1 MKGGM
6 IYNDLVL
13 STCIH
18 SGLGDGEGLGM
29 KTEEQIEFPLTLEDT
44 HKLPHVSTALR
55 PHIPVV
61 PRMPKKTRLER
72 QPLNE
77 RTTAIMRIFR
87 SEPIERLPEYFEQMC
102 DRRSYKT
109 AVICGSD
116 QLTYQELDQRANRL
130 AHFLI
135 SHGADE
141 GKPVGILLD
150 RSLDTYIALL
160 AVLKAG
166 AAFVPLDPSF
176 PPDLVAFIAE
186 DAGLRGI
193 VTTCSFRK
201 KTNSLSCPVHELDRA
216 NEAISVQPESRPLVR
231 VDATSLCY
239 IIYTFGSTGR
249 PKGVA
254 VSHANI
260 VNFLREIT
268 PIYAVTRHDRVYQGM
283 SIALDTSLEEIWS
296 AWIAGATLVVGPND
310 AQPIGPALTEFL
322 IEHKI
327 TVLYCVSTLLAT
339 IESDVP
345 SLRSIII
352 SGEAC
357 QIDLVRCWS
366 RPGRRML
373 NTYGSPETTITATWS
388 ELFPGRPVTIG
399 SPLPTYYV
407 YILDDQLCLVE
418 DGESGEI
425 CIGGPGVTIGYLNHP
440 DLTQERFI
448 PNPVLRDREMVPR
461 LYRTGDIGRITPS
474 GETELL
480 GQIVKQAKMYGYRIE
495 SGEIGYEAF
504 PHVKPA
510 SLNGYDSAP
519 AVESRAI
526 SYASVETA
534 KLKMLDLINIK
545 NVYKHIMTD
554 PLYKNSILN
563 MASTFILGALGF
575 VFWMIVARLY
585 KAANVGIATT
595 LLSIMTLL
603 CSITILGLSSSLIRY
618 LPKSV
623 NKNALINSVF
633 AIVTIVTF
641 LSSIIFLLGLPIF
654 SPQLL
659 FLRSNIFY
667 FISFIIFTIFC
678 AWNTLIENIF
688 MAFRAASNI
697 LIKNTIISTLKLALP
712 FALITFGAYGIFA
725 STAFAL
731 ALGVLASLI
740 ILMLTFKI
748 RFSFSVNVAL
758 VKETS
763 AYSFANYIM
772 GFMFNAP
779 SLVLPVIILNV
790 LSAEYAA
797 YYYIA
802 SMIQNILLI
811 IPFATTQALL
821 TEGSYN
827 EAELKRHVKKAIV
840 TIAVILIPAIVFIVF
855 CGNMLLQFFGKNYAS
870 QAFQFLELYSV
881 STIFTALLLIA
892 NAINNVKHR
901 KKTLVISNVMASVL
915 TLWLSYVFISGKL
928 VGIGWGWTLGQ
939 AIAGVVSL
947 FFIVKVFST

>member
-1 MKGGM
+1 MR
-6 IYNDLVL
+6 
-13 STCIH
+13 
-18 SGLGDGEGLGM
+18 
-29 KTEEQIEFPLTLEDT
+29 TEEHIDFPLSLEDT
-44 HKLPHVSTALR
+44 HKLPHVSTAPR
-55 PHIPVV
+55 PQIPVV

-72 QPLNE
+72 QPLYE
-77 RTTAIMRIFR
+77 RTTAAMRIFR
-87 SEPIERLPEYFEQMC
+87 SERVECLPEYFEQMC
-102 DRRSYKT
+102 DRRPYRT
-109 AVICGSD
+109 AIICGPY
-116 QLTYQELDQRANRL
+116 QLTYQELDQRANQL

-135 SHGADE
+135 SRGVGE

-186 DAGLRGI
+186 DAGLRDI

-201 KTNSLSCPVHELDRA
+201 KTSSLSCPVLELDRA
-216 NEAISVQPESRPLVR
+216 YEAISVQPESRPLVR

-239 IIYTFGSTGR
+239 IIYTLGTIDR

-260 VNFLREIT
+260 VNFLREVT
-268 PIYAVTRHDRVYQGM
+268 PIYGVTRHDRVYQGM
-283 SIALDTSLEEIWS
+283 STALDSSFEEIWS
-296 AWIAGATLVVGPND
+296 AWIAGATLVAGPTD
-310 AQPIGPALTEFL
+310 ALGIGHALTVFL
-322 IEHKI
+322 VEHKI

-352 SGEAC
+352 GGEAC
-357 QIDLVRCWS
+357 QVDLVKRWS

-373 NTYGSPETTITATWS
+373 NTYGPPETTITATWS

-407 YILDDQLCLVE
+407 YILDDKLRLVE

-425 CIGGPGVTIGYLNHP
+425 CIGGPGVAIGYLNRP
-440 DLTQERFI
+440 DLTQERFVS
-448 PNPVLRDREMVPR
+448 NPVLRDREMVPR

-480 GQIVKQAKMYGYRIE
+480 GQIVKQTKMRGYRII
-495 SGEIGYEAF
+495 SDEIGHEAF

-510 SLNGYDSAP
+510 PLNGYDSAREL
-519 AVESRAI
+519 ESRAI
-526 SYASVETA
+526 SYASGEPT

-575 VFWMIVARLY
+575 VFWMIVARLF

-618 LPKSV
+618 LPKSP

-633 AIVTIVTF
+633 AIVTIVT
-641 LSSIIFLLGLPIF
+641 LLGSVMFLLGLQIF

-659 FLRSNIFY
+659 FLRSNLIY
-667 FISFIIFTIFC
+667 ILSFIIFTIFC

-697 LIKNTIISTLKLALP
+697 LIKNTIISILKLALP
-712 FALITFGAYGIFA
+712 FVLITFGAYGIFA
-725 STAFAL
+725 ATALAL
-731 ALGVLASLI
+731 ALGVIVSLI
-740 ILMLTFKI
+740 ILILKFKI
-748 RFSFSVNVAL
+748 RLSFSVNVAL

-802 SMIQNILLI
+802 SMI
-811 IPFATTQALL
+811 
-821 TEGSYN
+821 
-827 EAELKRHVKKAIV
+827 
-840 TIAVILIPAIVFIVF
+840 
-855 CGNMLLQFFGKNYAS
+855 
-870 QAFQFLELYSV
+870 
-881 STIFTALLLIA
+881 
-892 NAINNVKHR
+892 
-901 KKTLVISNVMASVL
+901 
-915 TLWLSYVFISGKL
+915 
-928 VGIGWGWTLGQ
+928 
-939 AIAGVVSL
+939 
-947 FFIVKVFST
+947 